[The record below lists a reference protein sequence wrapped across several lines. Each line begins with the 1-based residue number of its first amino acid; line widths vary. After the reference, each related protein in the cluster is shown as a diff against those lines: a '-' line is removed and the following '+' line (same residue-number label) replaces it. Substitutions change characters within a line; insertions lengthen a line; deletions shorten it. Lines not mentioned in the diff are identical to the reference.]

1 MPLRK
6 KHVRRI
12 VIALLVVGVLGP
24 LAALT
29 AYAAWLRSGAYGR
42 AVGAELASRLR
53 CEAAVRGARPTG
65 VGTAAADSVDLT
77 WTVGDGRLALHLGP
91 IRAEH
96 NSFGWY
102 VTAGEGSITLAG
114 PAPWDALGALNQ
126 RLVQTDA
133 APRLMAV
140 TVNRLKLDLDLDPL
154 KVQSTMRAV
163 GLSDLSTYQVSLL
176 PPDQEGGRARRTAD
190 EADALQPTAILRL
203 DPTSG
208 RGVFGGLRLEA
219 KAAPLST
226 LRAMLKN
233 AGAKAGPPVRGTA
246 DVAVD
251 WRWPEAR
258 PKTAA
263 PRTASIEVKSHQ
275 LNLGEWTQG
284 VPGGPIAAAAEIAVT
299 CLGDRQGASHMEV
312 LLTAGPGSLGDETV
326 RWLAGLP
333 AGIAAAGPIPAKT
346 VAFDRL
352 ALRCH
357 VDGERAQFLGAR
369 DPDGTLPILT
379 CRVMG
384 VDVPILKASGRP
396 VDAKA
401 LWSALAPALMP
412 PGEKK

>member
-1 MPLRK
+1 MALRK

-12 VIALLVVGVLGP
+12 VLALLVVGVLGP
-24 LAALT
+24 LVSLVV
-29 AYAAWLRSGAYGR
+29 YAAWLRGGAYGR
-42 AVGAELASRLR
+42 ALEAELASRLR
-53 CEAAVRGARPTG
+53 CEATVCGARPTG
-65 VGTAAADSVDLT
+65 VGAAAADSVDLS

-102 VTAGEGSITLAG
+102 VTAGEGSLTLAG
-114 PAPWDALGALNQ
+114 PAPWYALGALNQ

-154 KVQSTMRAV
+154 KVQSNMRAI
-163 GLSDLSTYQVSLL
+163 GLSDLSTYQVLLL
-176 PPDQEGGRARRTAD
+176 PPDQEGGLARHTAD
-190 EADALQPTAILRL
+190 EVDALQPTAMLRL

-208 RGVFGGLRLEA
+208 RGVFAGLRLQA

-226 LRAMLKN
+226 LRGMLKN
-233 AGAKAGPPVRGTA
+233 ASAKAGPPVRGTA

-258 PKTAA
+258 PKAAA
-263 PRTASIEVKSHQ
+263 PRTASIEVRSHQ

-284 VPGGPIAAAAEIAVT
+284 IPGGPIAAAAELAVT
-299 CLGDRQGASHMEV
+299 CLGDRQGPLSMEV
-312 LLTAGPGSLGDETV
+312 LLTAGPGTMSDETV

-333 AGIAAAGPIPAKT
+333 AGIAAAGPITAKT

-352 ALRCH
+352 TLRCRI
-357 VDGERAQFLGAR
+357 VGDRGQFGGAR
-369 DPDGTLPILT
+369 DPDGTIPIMT
-379 CRVMG
+379 CRILG
-384 VDVPILKASGRP
+384 VEVPILKASGRP
-396 VDAKA
+396 FDAKA
-401 LWSALAPALMP
+401 LWAALAPALWP
-412 PGEKK
+412 PPDNK